1 LLKSVWNY
9 TDESGASVT
18 MAEAAFPSPFHSGL
32 EYGAP
37 ARGCWN
43 IVHTGMLIPEVHQ
56 IFVCASG
63 CLRGVVLTAAEMG
76 AAHRFST
83 VEICENNVLE
93 GDMEE
98 LIING
103 VSDILERLPK
113 LPPAVLIYTSC
124 IHHFM
129 GCDLPRVYRILREKF
144 PNVEFTDC
152 YMNPIMRKSGATPD
166 ELMRRQLY
174 SLLEQ
179 KEKNPKAVNIIG
191 NDLPFAES
199 SDHIRLIQES
209 GFKLRDITAC
219 KTYTDYKEMA
229 EATLNIYNIPAARL
243 SAMQL
248 ERRLGQKYLYMPQC
262 FGYDEISE
270 LQRKLAEALGVEP
283 ADDHSLR
290 ALSDNALEKALAV
303 VGNTPIA
310 VDYTFSFRPLSLV
323 RLLLEK
329 GFNVTEVYADSFIA
343 EEKEDFLWLQQNYPQ
358 LKVCA
363 TLHAKRR
370 VLSRQRDEKILA
382 LGQKAAYFV
391 GTDYFVNIVEGG
403 GLYGFDGIIKL
414 AGLMAEAVL
423 APKDAR
429 RLIQIKGL
437 GSGGGCCI

>member
-1 LLKSVWNY
+1 MLKSVWNL
-9 TDESGASVT
+9 TDESGAAVSIGQST
-18 MAEAAFPSPFHSGL
+18 FPSPFHSGL

-43 IVHTGMLIPEVHQ
+43 IVHTGMLIPEAHQ

-76 AAHRFST
+76 ASHRFST
-83 VEICENNVLE
+83 VEIRENNVLD

-98 LIING
+98 LIIDG
-103 VSDILERLPK
+103 VCDILSRLPK

-144 PNVEFTDC
+144 PGVEFTDC

-174 SLLEQ
+174 SLLEDG
-179 KEKNPKAVNIIG
+179 PKDNMAVNIIG
-191 NDLPFAES
+191 NDLAFDAE
-199 SDHIRLIQES
+199 SDHIRLIES
-209 GFKLRDITAC
+209 SGWKLRDITSC
-219 KTYTDYKEMA
+219 STYAEYKEMA
-229 EATLNIYNIPAARL
+229 KASLNIYNIPAARL

-248 ERRLGQKYLYMPQC
+248 ERRLGQKYLYLPQC

-270 LQRKLAEALGVEP
+270 NQTKLADLLGVSP
-283 ADDHSLR
+283 PDDTSLR
-290 ALSDNALEKALAV
+290 EAADLALSKALSV
-303 VGNTPIA
+303 VGDTPVA

-343 EEKEDFLWLQQNYPQ
+343 EEKTDFLWLQENYPD

-370 VLSRQRDEKILA
+370 VLSRRRTEKTLA
-382 LGQKAAYFV
+382 LGQKAAYFT
-391 GTDYFVNIVEGG
+391 GTDHFVNLVEGG
-403 GLYGFDGIIKL
+403 GLYGYNGIIKL
-414 AGLMAEAVL
+414 AGLMTEAYIF
-423 APKDAR
+423 PKDTR
-429 RLIQIKGL
+429 KLIQIKGM
-437 GSGGGCCI
+437 GSEGCCL

>member
-1 LLKSVWNY
+1 MLKSVWNY

-144 PNVEFTDC
+144 P
-152 YMNPIMRKSGATPD
+152 M
-166 ELMRRQLY
+166 
-174 SLLEQ
+174 
-179 KEKNPKAVNIIG
+179 
-191 NDLPFAES
+191 
-199 SDHIRLIQES
+199 
-209 GFKLRDITAC
+209 
-219 KTYTDYKEMA
+219 
-229 EATLNIYNIPAARL
+229 
-243 SAMQL
+243 
-248 ERRLGQKYLYMPQC
+248 
-262 FGYDEISE
+262 
-270 LQRKLAEALGVEP
+270 
-283 ADDHSLR
+283 
-290 ALSDNALEKALAV
+290 
-303 VGNTPIA
+303 
-310 VDYTFSFRPLSLV
+310 LSLP
-323 RLLLEK
+323 
-329 GFNVTEVYADSFIA
+329 T
-343 EEKEDFLWLQQNYPQ
+343 
-358 LKVCA
+358 A
-363 TLHAKRR
+363 T
-370 VLSRQRDEKILA
+370 
-382 LGQKAAYFV
+382 
-391 GTDYFVNIVEGG
+391 
-403 GLYGFDGIIKL
+403 
-414 AGLMAEAVL
+414 
-423 APKDAR
+423 
-429 RLIQIKGL
+429 
-437 GSGGGCCI
+437 